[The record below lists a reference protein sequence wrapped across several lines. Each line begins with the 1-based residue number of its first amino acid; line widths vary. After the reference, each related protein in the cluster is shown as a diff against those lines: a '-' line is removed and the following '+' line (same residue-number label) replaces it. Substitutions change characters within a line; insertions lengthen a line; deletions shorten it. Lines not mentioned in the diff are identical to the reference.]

1 MNQLNICYVCP
12 YSLSKF
18 GGVQNQVLE
27 LAKRAAL
34 EGHNVTILAPNSR
47 KDSIVTVIS
56 NGVEVKIPIVSVGRA
71 VPIPIGRGTVSPLAI
86 CYVSRLREILTTG
99 GFDVVHVHEPV
110 APSIG
115 PLACNYTV
123 KDSLLVTTS
132 HTNIKPNLATWMY
145 STFGRM
151 VGGDHMLD
159 DVNLRLAVSPAAA
172 NRANHYLPNEY
183 RIIPNG
189 IDAERFSPNVTPFE
203 EYLDGKI
210 NILFVGRMG
219 DNELRKGLFY
229 LVSAY
234 NEVHWQHPNTRLLLV
249 GPGEPDWR
257 TRELVHAT
265 DHEDII
271 FIGPVSFNDLPRWYA
286 TADVFAS
293 TPTDGESF
301 SLVDLE
307 GMAARKPVLTSNIE
321 GPRDVLLGFVRYGP
335 EVVCPRVYE
344 AKAGILVQ
352 PRDIPGIAEG
362 LEILVTDENKRRE
375 MGMHGRQI
383 VLETFSLDVVVP
395 ELLGAYVSAFESRK
409 AAISV

>member
-132 HTNIKPNLATWMY
+132 HTNIKPNLATWIY

-172 NRANHYLPNEY
+172 NRANHY
-183 RIIPNG
+183 
-189 IDAERFSPNVTPFE
+189 V
-203 EYLDGKI
+203 
-210 NILFVGRMG
+210 
-219 DNELRKGLFY
+219 
-229 LVSAY
+229 
-234 NEVHWQHPNTRLLLV
+234 
-249 GPGEPDWR
+249 
-257 TRELVHAT
+257 
-265 DHEDII
+265 
-271 FIGPVSFNDLPRWYA
+271 
-286 TADVFAS
+286 
-293 TPTDGESF
+293 
-301 SLVDLE
+301 
-307 GMAARKPVLTSNIE
+307 
-321 GPRDVLLGFVRYGP
+321 
-335 EVVCPRVYE
+335 
-344 AKAGILVQ
+344 
-352 PRDIPGIAEG
+352 
-362 LEILVTDENKRRE
+362 
-375 MGMHGRQI
+375 
-383 VLETFSLDVVVP
+383 
-395 ELLGAYVSAFESRK
+395 
-409 AAISV
+409 